1 MMQMGFVPKP
11 ISSARPFFEVQKRQ
25 KMNEKIFLNL
35 VIMDKKRKQEL
46 FNRAKKFFELP
57 LLVLTL
63 LLIPLV
69 VISELLTL
77 SEEVLVIF
85 EVIDWIIW
93 GAFALELITLT
104 YLAENRLRHLLRS
117 WLDVIIVL
125 LPLLRFLRLLRI
137 ARLARLS
144 RFARAARFTRL
155 TRLLR
160 VFLLISREF
169 ESIRKV
175 FGRHKINFA
184 FIFSLILVIIF
195 GFLVVS
201 FEGKAEKANI
211 TSVADGIWWAI
222 VTIATVGYGDRYP
235 VTLPGRVIG
244 VILMFLGVAMFS
256 LFTANI
262 ASFFTES
269 EKEKEKTDL
278 EKRLQRLEEKI
289 NQLVKTSNSSSSDK
303 VGEGRQSK

>member
-1 MMQMGFVPKP
+1 M
-11 ISSARPFFEVQKRQ
+11 
-25 KMNEKIFLNL
+25 
-35 VIMDKKRKQEL
+35 
-46 FNRAKKFFELP
+46 
-57 LLVLTL
+57 
-63 LLIPLV
+63 
-69 VISELLTL
+69 
-77 SEEVLVIF
+77 IF